1 MALRLTT
8 TSEEDSGVLFLSD
21 GDLASVLRAATR
33 LVQARLESSDEVPAV
48 LGTVSAELGVACGR
62 LYEQWDAESHHLG

>member
-8 TSEEDSGVLFLSD
+8 TSDEDAVLYLSD

-33 LVQARLESSDEVPAV
+33 LVQARLESSDDVPAV
-48 LGTVSAELGVACGR
+48 LGTVAAELGVACGR
-62 LYEQWDAESHHLG
+62 LYEEWDAEAHDLS